1 MTLLT
6 DDGQR
11 IVADMSARYGVS
23 QDAVLTLLGAV
34 NAGGLTQA
42 QFSHPELGGMGQ
54 WSQGGM
60 IMIGDMFNNGLKM
73 TVDQMC
79 TECANHLR
87 GVQVYAPPPPPPP
100 GSWQGQSQGGGSSLF
115 VSGGQ
120 QQGGFNSWWPQGL
133 GQPSSTGSQNDM
145 SYAVFPQARRLAIRL
160 GGQVT
165 VYDLGDHEVWGFSQQ
180 QGYDQSLTF
189 SSQFGVVRVA
199 DLPMVSVDGR
209 DMAPPPP
216 PAPEPWSPPETPLAF
231 APPPPPP
238 APEPQFQ
245 PAPAPQPG
253 GQGSGHS
260 TGHSMGQTTGGM
272 STDELFS
279 MIGKLAEL
287 RDKGILSEDEFQA
300 KKADLL
306 SRI

>member
-23 QDAVLTLLGAV
+23 QDAVLTLIGAV

-60 IMIGDMFNNGLKM
+60 IMIGDMFNNGLKW

-79 TECANHLR
+79 NEAANHLR
-87 GVQVYAPPPPPPP
+87 GVRIYAPPPPPAP
-100 GSWQGQSQGGGSSLF
+100 GGLQGQGPGASLHVPGGGM
-115 VSGGQ
+115 
-120 QQGGFNSWWPQGL
+120 GGFNAWWPQDL
-133 GQPSSTGSQNDM
+133 GQPASSGSQNDM

-165 VYDLGDHEVWGFSQQ
+165 VYDLGDHQVWGFSQQ
-180 QGYDQSLTF
+180 QGGDQSLTF
-189 SSQFGVVRVA
+189 SSQFGVVRVT
-199 DLPMVSVDGR
+199 DLPMVQAGGQTF
-209 DMAPPPP
+209 APPPP
-216 PAPEPWSPPETPLAF
+216 PAPAPEPWTPPEPPMAF
-231 APPPPPP
+231 APEPL
-238 APEPQFQ
+238 PE
-245 PAPAPQPG
+245 PAPASQFAPQGDPQAG
-253 GQGSGHS
+253 R
-260 TGHSMGQTTGGM
+260 TAGGM
-272 STDELFS
+272 STDELFAL
-279 MIGKLAEL
+279 IGKLADL

-300 KKADLL
+300 KKTDLL